1 MLHSVRKRIPFGLC
15 LCLIG
20 LGGCSGDGQSVLT
33 GEVTLDGQP
42 LKEGLIKFIPLDG
55 KTTTADAV
63 ITDGRFTA
71 TVPVGEKRVEISA
84 PKVVG
89 KTRMMPESPEKDIID
104 ELLPERYNAKSD
116 LKMTVERGPQTKK
129 FELKSK

>member
-1 MLHSVRKRIPFGLC
+1 MRCAVRKVIPLGFGLC
-15 LCLIG
+15 LIVLA
-20 LGGCSGDGQSVLT
+20 GCSGNASVVT

-42 LKEGLIKFIPLDG
+42 LKEGLIKFIPIDG
-55 KTTTADAV
+55 QTPTADAT
-63 ITDGRFTA
+63 IADGKFSA

-89 KTRMMPESPEKDIID
+89 KTRMMPDSPEVPVIE
-104 ELLPERYNAKSD
+104 ELLPERYNVKSE
-116 LKMTVERGPQTKK
+116 LKIMVGKGTQTKT